1 MIDFSLTDEQKAL
14 QALVHDFAL
23 NEMRPVAEEVD
34 RNQDIKNSFPWGVIK
49 KGMKLGFGT
58 LAVPEKYGGGGGGL
72 IDLSLLLEGLGWG
85 DIGMTTAF
93 SVTARMARVISLAAN
108 EEQKE
113 RWLRAMCE
121 DDSGTFLISGAF
133 TEPCGG
139 TEIMCPLPDPG
150 MGVTTTA
157 VRDGDDYIINGQ
169 KCFITNAGLSKL
181 YVVLTRTDK
190 TKSNLQGC
198 TMFLVSGDTPGVTP
212 GKIENKMGHRG
223 GRHGEIFF
231 EDVHVPR
238 EDMIGEEGE
247 AFKIVNE
254 TFRGNAIGVGSE
266 AIGLAQAAYEAALE
280 YANQRKSWGKLI
292 RQYESTADKLVEMK
306 MKIEAARALMWK
318 ICWAIENPELSDG
331 LDNLAS
337 MAKLFPTEL
346 VRGITIDAMQIF
358 GAYGYM
364 KDFPAEKYVRDAMA
378 LPIRDLTS
386 EFIKIALS
394 TKL

>member
-1 MIDFSLTDEQKAL
+1 MIDFTLTDEQKAL
-14 QALVHDFAL
+14 QALVRDFAI

-34 RNQDIKNSFPWGVIK
+34 RNPDIKNSFPWEVIK

-93 SVTARMARVISLAAN
+93 SVTARMARVISLAGTEA
-108 EEQKE
+108 QKE
-113 RWLRAMCE
+113 KWLQAMCE
-121 DDSGTFLISGAF
+121 DESGTFLLAGAF

-157 VRDGDDYIINGQ
+157 VRDGNDYIINGQ

-181 YVVLTRTDK
+181 YVVLARTDK
-190 TKSNLQGC
+190 TKPNLEGC
-198 TMFLVSGDTPGVTP
+198 TMFLVPGDAPGLTP

-223 GRHGEIFF
+223 GRHAEIFF
-231 EDVHVPR
+231 EDVRVPR
-238 EDMIGEEGE
+238 ENMLGGEGE

-266 AIGLAQAAYEAALE
+266 AIGLAQAAYDAALE
-280 YANQRKSWGKLI
+280 YANQRVSWGKLI
-292 RQYESTADKLVEMK
+292 RQHESTADKLVEMR

-318 ICWAIENPELSDG
+318 ICWAIENPELGDG

-346 VRGITIDAMQIF
+346 IRGITIDAMQIF

-364 KDFPAEKYVRDAMA
+364 KDFPVEKYVRDAMA

-386 EFIKIALS
+386 EFIKIALAQ
-394 TKL
+394 KL